1 MPKSVYPFNVERDYL
16 RDILKIF
23 SKWSQ
28 ELLENISSRLDNFF
42 SNIFESFRNKW
53 VKISEKFSTKIH
65 KAGINTANYQKNIL
79 YSQITNENQVSAINI
94 FKSEK
99 WLESELIDFTNENV
113 RLIKSVGI
121 DTANKIETL
130 VTDGV
135 KQGKRANVLK
145 KEIQEVFLV
154 SESRASLIAVDQI
167 GKMNGIITKLRQEK
181 LGIKS
186 YIWRSVG
193 DERVRATHKAFN
205 GQKFSWDKGSPE
217 GHPGQPIRCRCF
229 AEPIFEEL

>member
-1 MPKSVYPFNVERDYL
+1 MPSSVYPNGVERDYL

-28 ELLENISSRLDNFF
+28 ELLDRILVRLDNFF
-42 SNIFESFRNKW
+42 SNIFDSLRNKW
-53 VKISEKFSTKIH
+53 IDISEKFSNKIH
-65 KAGINTANYQKNIL
+65 KAGINTANYHKSIL
-79 YSQITNENQVSAINI
+79 ASQINNKIQVNNVNI

-99 WLESELIDFTNENV
+99 WLESELQDFTRENV
-113 RLIKSVGI
+113 RLIKSIGV
-121 DTANKIETL
+121 DSANKIETI

-135 KQGKRANVLK
+135 KQGKGAKALK
-145 KEIQEVFLV
+145 KEIQEVF
-154 SESRASLIAVDQI
+154 STTESRASLIAVDQI
-167 GKMNGIITKLRQEK
+167 GKLNSRITQLRQEK

-193 DERVRATHKAFN
+193 DERVRKTHKSFN
-205 GQKFSWDKGSPE
+205 GQKYSWEKGSPE

-229 AEPIFEEL
+229 AEPVFEVA